1 MTAPREVLNG
11 FATDFREM
19 DSTGNANWCC
29 GGGGVI
35 AIARADALRH
45 KVFEIKMR
53 QVDNTGA
60 EAMVSSCA
68 NCRQTFDDDK
78 AHYQWDRK
86 IESLVEIVAE
96 HLVE

>member
-1 MTAPREVLNG
+1 MNDEGCSAGKARGEG
-11 FATDFREM
+11 
-19 DSTGNANWCC
+19 
-29 GGGGVI
+29 GGGGVST
-35 AIARADALRH
+35 IARADALRH

-53 QVDNTGA
+53 QVDDTGA

-86 IESLVEIVAE
+86 IESLVEIVAG
-96 HLVE
+96 HLAD